1 MEFLNSFFNSN
12 LFNILPNFLV
22 RKIRRIFKFYF
33 VETSLKLLPKINYPS
48 NLIKKDQEKLIKEF
62 QENNFIA
69 PYHSSNLIKLLPKLD
84 LNTKNQINFLDFGGG
99 DIKNYIYLKKNY
111 EKLHYFYHDQE
122 QHNAV
127 MDELKS
133 IHHFQKFTVL
143 KKLDDFRKYN
153 FDFINLSSVIQYVS
167 NYQFLINLLTSLSS
181 KYIFFSATIFFQSS
195 LPSSREHIIVK
206 QVNVHPQINYLYF
219 FEMEYFKNLL
229 SKKNYKLE
237 FSRPNLADKKI
248 NFNNFSKR
256 YKKIEYLDVLFV
268 K

>member
-1 MEFLNSFFNSN
+1 
-12 LFNILPNFLV
+12 
-22 RKIRRIFKFYF
+22 
-33 VETSLKLLPKINYPS
+33 
-48 NLIKKDQEKLIKEF
+48 
-62 QENNFIA
+62 
-69 PYHSSNLIKLLPKLD
+69 
-84 LNTKNQINFLDFGGG
+84 
-99 DIKNYIYLKKNY
+99 
-111 EKLHYFYHDQE
+111 
-122 QHNAV
+122 

-167 NYQFLINLLTSLSS
+167 NYQSLINLLTNLSS
-181 KYIFFSATIFFQSS
+181 KYIFFSATIFFQTS
-195 LPSSREHIIVK
+195 LPSLREHIIVK

-219 FEMEYFKNLL
+219 FEMEHFKNLL

-237 FSRPNLADKKI
+237 FSKPNLSDKKI